1 MSREKRML
9 RNEGNSGKMSIMAGV
24 VMFLVIILIAAILLV
39 FYGDRITE
47 EISGITTDYSQLL
60 ESSLTVS

>member
-1 MSREKRML
+1 ML